1 VKSAVASSTPIVAV
15 VLAFLA
21 AALAPVGLALIAAP
35 SPSGSR
41 LRVRGARL
49 LARIAATLRPSR
61 RARPPR
67 DLEARIVA
75 AGRPAGLGPSEV
87 MVAKLAAAAVGG
99 LVGAALAL
107 VAPGRVGLIL
117 VPAGPVAG
125 FLAPD
130 HWLTRRAAE
139 RARGA
144 LRELPTLLDLLR
156 VTVEAGLALPDA
168 FAEVGERTG
177 GALGAE
183 WRSVGR
189 EVALGVP
196 ASEALAAMT
205 RRLPL
210 PEVAALVAALDRAAR
225 HGALLADT
233 LAAQAL
239 EAREARRRRIHEE
252 AARAAPKI
260 QLVVA
265 LLLVPSVMLLVAAAL
280 TAALLGGGGTLLG
293 IA

>member
-1 VKSAVASSTPIVAV
+1 MVAV
-15 VLAFLA
+15 LLTFIA
-21 AALAPVGLALIAAP
+21 ASLAPIGLALIVEP
-35 SPSGSR
+35 SPRRGSR
-41 LRVRGARL
+41 RRANVARL
-49 LARIAATLRPSR
+49 LARVAAVAHPGRG
-61 RARPPR
+61 ARPPL
-67 DLEARIVA
+67 DLEARIAA
-75 AGRPAGLGPSEV
+75 AGRPGGLGPSEV
-87 MVAKLAAAAVGG
+87 MVAKLALAAAGG
-99 LVGAALAL
+99 AAGAALAL
-107 VAPGRVGLIL
+107 VAPGRLGLVL
-117 VPAGPVAG
+117 VPGVPVAG

-130 HWLTRRAAE
+130 LWLARRGAE
-139 RARGA
+139 RSRRA

-177 GALGAE
+177 GPLGAE
-183 WRSVGR
+183 WRAVGR

-210 PEVAALVAALDRAAR
+210 PEVASLVASLDRAAR
-225 HGALLADT
+225 HGAPLAGT

-239 EAREARRRRIHEE
+239 EAREARRRRIQEE

-280 TAALLGGGGTLLG
+280 TAALLSGGSTWLG
-293 IA
+293 VA